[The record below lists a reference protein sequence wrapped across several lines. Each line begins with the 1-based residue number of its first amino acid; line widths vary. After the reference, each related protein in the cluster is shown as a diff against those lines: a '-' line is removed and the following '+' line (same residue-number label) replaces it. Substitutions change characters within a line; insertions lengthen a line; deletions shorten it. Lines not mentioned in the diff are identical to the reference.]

1 MPLLADVRTMFRRR
15 SRRNVVDIDSSETE
29 AFGDDTGDRRGAP
42 SFTASSPRTGPRGP
56 HRCARPTRV
65 MLMVRRIG
73 DHLEG
78 QTQRT
83 ERLLELMDRLPPAID
98 ALPEINRQNARFVE
112 TLHEHFGQAKRR
124 EEALNET
131 LSTLTE
137 ASGRQTD
144 VLGLVQ
150 QHLDT
155 SGQMAAQLSGTLDT
169 LRETLGDMADANART
184 VRRSVVVHGEGG
196 DARDGA
202 DHDDHS
208 ARSGG

>member
-1 MPLLADVRTMFRRR
+1 
-15 SRRNVVDIDSSETE
+15 
-29 AFGDDTGDRRGAP
+29 
-42 SFTASSPRTGPRGP
+42 
-56 HRCARPTRV
+56 
-65 MLMVRRIG
+65 MVRRIG

-155 SGQMAAQLSGTLDT
+155 SGQMAAQLGGTLDT

-184 VRRSVVVHGEGG
+184 VDVLSSFTEKAAMRETELITTITRTQRWMIGASVFCGMASVTAIVVALLAFLG
-196 DARDGA
+196 
-202 DHDDHS
+202 
-208 ARSGG
+208 